1 MIPLPGSMRVPS
13 PERPEGATETGKAG
27 RGAGEVAIGNGEKI
41 GITWDLCGGFL
52 VIRYGFYGDDIGTIR
67 DFKGFMMIYDCF
79 LGSHQVI
86 LGHCPYFASRVRT
99 DT

>member
-41 GITWDLCGGFL
+41 GITWDLCGGFF
-52 VIRYGFYGDDIGTIR
+52 VD
-67 DFKGFMMIYDCF
+67 
-79 LGSHQVI
+79 
-86 LGHCPYFASRVRT
+86 
-99 DT
+99 

>member
-41 GITWDLCGGFL
+41 GITWDLCAGF
-52 VIRYGFYGDDIGTIR
+52 FGD
-67 DFKGFMMIYDCF
+67 
-79 LGSHQVI
+79 
-86 LGHCPYFASRVRT
+86 
-99 DT
+99 

>member
-41 GITWDLCGGFL
+41 GITWDLCGVF
-52 VIRYGFYGDDIGTIR
+52 FGD
-67 DFKGFMMIYDCF
+67 
-79 LGSHQVI
+79 
-86 LGHCPYFASRVRT
+86 
-99 DT
+99 